1 MHLNI
6 ALCICICIISSTM
19 VSAASSSYPDVQ
31 IPKLTRFNRAVLS
44 RYGKRSYP
52 EANLFDSE
60 NGIVGF
66 LLFFFFS
73 FDLKKIL

>member
-1 MHLNI
+1 
-6 ALCICICIISSTM
+6 M

-60 NGIVGF
+60 NVDPPTNGEYTLCRRIQGD
-66 LLFFFFS
+66 LL
-73 FDLKKIL
+73 LCPGLNARQMYQKK